1 MREQSNST
9 TPITRNVK
17 RRQGQKPTAEERK
30 EIQQK
35 FLASFR
41 LNANVTLACMQAG
54 IDRSQIYRWQ
64 EHDQNFS
71 LEFKQAEL
79 AANDM
84 LLAAA
89 WQRGVKGTEKPVV
102 SMGRQVFVKV
112 KESGKEV
119 EKPLMER
126 VYSDSLLSLLMRA
139 RMPEFREK
147 QTVDVNANVT
157 GSVQSDLSN
166 ELRLLTNEQLAQ
178 FKTWLQE
185 AKAGQEQ

>member
-1 MREQSNST
+1 MSEKNNST
-9 TPITRNVK
+9 TPITRNIK
-17 RRQGQKPTAEERK
+17 RRQGQRLSSEERK
-30 EIQQK
+30 EIQHK
-35 FLASFR
+35 FLESFK

-89 WQRGVKGTEKPVV
+89 WQRGVKGVEKPVV

-112 KESGKEV
+112 KENGKEV

-126 VYSDSLLSLLMRA
+126 VYSDTLLSLLMKA
-139 RMPEFREK
+139 RMPEFRDK
-147 QTVDVNANVT
+147 QQVEMT
-157 GSVQSDLSN
+157 GKDGGAIMIETSWGIGALST
-166 ELRLLTNEQLAQ
+166 EES
-178 FKTWLQE
+178 
-185 AKAGQEQ
+185 

>member
-9 TPITRNVK
+9 APITRNMK
-17 RRQGQKPTAEERK
+17 RRQGQRLSVEERK
-30 EIQQK
+30 EVQRK
-35 FLASFR
+35 FLDSFK

-64 EHDQNFS
+64 EHDEMFAQ
-71 LEFKQAEL
+71 EFKQAEL

-102 SMGRQVFVKV
+102 SMGKQVFVKV
-112 KESGKEV
+112 KENGKEV

-126 VYSDSLLSLLMRA
+126 VYSDSLLSLLMKA
-139 RMPEFREK
+139 RMPEFRDK
-147 QTVDVNANVT
+147 QQVDVNANVT

-166 ELRLLTNEQLAQ
+166 ELRLLTSEQLVQ
-178 FKTWLQE
+178 FKAWLQE
-185 AKAGQEQ
+185 AKAKQEW